1 MANKKR
7 KIMSTIALSFT
18 LIIGQPWLNSVELWN
33 PKFQEVKKFI
43 FIKWNKDQI
52 ELNVISTI

>member
-1 MANKKR
+1 
-7 KIMSTIALSFT
+7 MSTIALSFT

-33 PKFQEVKKFI
+33 PKFQEVKKFL